1 MTILVTGATG
11 RIGRHVVR
19 AYLADGAAVR
29 ALVLP
34 DDPGGTELEAAGA
47 EVVVGELTD
56 RTALARATDGVA
68 VVCHLAAA
76 LTSRGH
82 GDDDFFESNLRG
94 TYELLQA
101 VRADALALRRLVY
114 VSSDAVYWSGLLT
127 PADFLPVDE
136 THPRRPGSVYG
147 ATKLGAEELCLTF
160 QRAYGVPV
168 SIMRPTATAD
178 AAELLEREGPFGRR
192 LFVRGMIAFLERQPS
207 LDEASRVM
215 LDALR
220 RIDDGRERV
229 YVVADPTV
237 ARAARRSTTPAM
249 PPTAC
254 AASRPRMR
262 PWARRSISDPPRAT
276 RSASWPSGWAT
287 GSACRSRPSGRRSR
301 DPTGSSRAR
310 RRARCSAMPR
320 DERSSTCWTRPSRRT
335 RPGPAWA
342 EGVAHDDDAAGGW
355 SRIRRRS

>member
-34 DDPGGTELEAAGA
+34 DDPGGTDLEAAGA
-47 EVVVGELTD
+47 EVVVGGLTD

-82 GDDDFFESNLRG
+82 GDDDFFELNLHG
-94 TYELLQA
+94 TYQLLQA
-101 VRADALALRRLVY
+101 VRAHAPALRRLVY

-168 SIMRPTATAD
+168 SMMRPTATAD

-192 LFVRGMIAFLERQPS
+192 LFVRGMIAFLERQRS

-229 YVVADPTV
+229 YVVADPDGRASRSTLND
-237 ARAARRSTTPAM
+237 ARDAADGLRRIAAADAALGEAFDIGRGLRGARSGRAAGRPA
-249 PPTAC
+249 
-254 AASRPRMR
+254 RPAGLDR
-262 PWARRSISDPPRAT
+262 PDAVRAT
-276 RSASWPSGWAT
+276 RLDRLEREGVQDARLCPAT
-287 GSACRSRPSGRRSR
+287 NGLRHAGRG
-301 DPTGSSRAR
+301 PQAHASRAGLGG
-310 RRARCSAMPR
+310 
-320 DERSSTCWTRPSRRT
+320 RSGS
-335 RPGPAWA
+335 
-342 EGVAHDDDAAGGW
+342 
-355 SRIRRRS
+355 

>member
-34 DDPGGTELEAAGA
+34 GDPGGTDLEAAGV

-101 VRADALALRRLVY
+101 VRANALALRRLVY

-229 YVVADPTV
+229 YVVADPDG
-237 ARAARRSTTPAM
+237 RASRSTLNDARDAADGLRRIAAADAALGEAFDIGPASGYAERELAERLGDRLGLPVSTVRTPFAR
-249 PPTAC
+249 PDWIVSSEKAC
-254 AASRPRMR
+254 RMLGYAPRRTVFDMLDEALEAHASR
-262 PWARRSISDPPRAT
+262 AGLGGRS
-276 RSASWPSGWAT
+276 
-287 GSACRSRPSGRRSR
+287 GS
-301 DPTGSSRAR
+301 
-310 RRARCSAMPR
+310 
-320 DERSSTCWTRPSRRT
+320 
-335 RPGPAWA
+335 
-342 EGVAHDDDAAGGW
+342 
-355 SRIRRRS
+355 

>member
-82 GDDDFFESNLRG
+82 GDDDFFESNLHG

-101 VRADALALRRLVY
+101 VRAHAPALRRLVY

-229 YVVADPTV
+229 YVVADPDG
-237 ARAARRSTTPAM
+237 RASRSTLNDARDAADGLRRIAAADAALGEAFDIGPAAGYAERELAERLGDRLGLPVSTVRTPFAR
-249 PPTAC
+249 PDWIVSSEKAC
-254 AASRPRMR
+254 TMLGYAPRRTVFDMLDEALEAHASR
-262 PWARRSISDPPRAT
+262 AGLGGRS
-276 RSASWPSGWAT
+276 G
-287 GSACRSRPSGRRSR
+287 
-301 DPTGSSRAR
+301 
-310 RRARCSAMPR
+310 
-320 DERSSTCWTRPSRRT
+320 
-335 RPGPAWA
+335 
-342 EGVAHDDDAAGGW
+342 
-355 SRIRRRS
+355 